1 MPSLNS
7 LISTARSS
15 QSAGGERLYKSEAK
29 KIAAHITRDS
39 MVSAAEAKA
48 LRGILGDGNLTR
60 SAEKLLKTLELRGDS
75 NERSRYRGLHGHD
88 RQRSRPGNCL
98 SAWRQSIERGRCF

>member
-15 QSAGGERLYKSEAK
+15 QSAGGERIYKSEAK
-29 KIAAHITRDS
+29 KIAAQITRDS

-60 SAEKLLKTLELRGDS
+60 SAEKLLVKTLELRGDS
-75 NERSRYRGLHGHD
+75 NDVAVATPSS
-88 RQRSRPGNCL
+88 SRPAAQPTWQL
-98 SAWRQSIERGRCF
+98 LISVETIH

>member
-29 KIAAHITRDS
+29 KISAHITRDS
-39 MVSAAEAKA
+39 MVSAAA
-48 LRGILGDGNLTR
+48 G
-60 SAEKLLKTLELRGDS
+60 
-75 NERSRYRGLHGHD
+75 
-88 RQRSRPGNCL
+88 
-98 SAWRQSIERGRCF
+98 

>member
-7 LISTARSS
+7 LISTARSRPT
-15 QSAGGERLYKSEAK
+15 AGGERIYKSEAK
-29 KIAAHITRDS
+29 KIAAQITRDS

-60 SAEKLLKTLELRGDS
+60 SAEKLLVKTLELRGDS
-75 NERSRYRGLHGHD
+75 NDGRGAEASRSQPAAPPIWQLRISVATIH
-88 RQRSRPGNCL
+88 
-98 SAWRQSIERGRCF
+98 

>member
-39 MVSAAEAKA
+39 MVSAARPRHFEASWATETSPEVLK
-48 LRGILGDGNLTR
+48 
-60 SAEKLLKTLELRGDS
+60 SSSKTLELEATATIVPVATPS
-75 NERSRYRGLHGHD
+75 S
-88 RQRSRPGNCL
+88 SRPAAQPIWQL
-98 SAWRQSIERGRCF
+98 LISVETIH